1 MKIVTFLLIII
12 FVSLSEESPVYDVI
26 PTSTMGEVQRED
38 INQLRSQTRSF
49 LRERFRQHFRKK
61 TLAN

>member
-12 FVSLSEESPVYDVI
+12 FVSLSEQSPVYDVI

-49 LRERFRQHFRKK
+49 LREQFRQHLRKK